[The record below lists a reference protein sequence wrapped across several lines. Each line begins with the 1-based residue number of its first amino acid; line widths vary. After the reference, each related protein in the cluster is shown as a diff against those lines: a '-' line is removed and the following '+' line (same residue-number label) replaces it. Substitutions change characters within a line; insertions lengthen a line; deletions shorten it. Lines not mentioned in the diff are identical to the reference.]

1 MIPIINGFACVTSE
15 DAAFARRGL
24 DPQNPT
30 NDPAIADRLAVSVG
44 RAVMPEEAFDALVAH
59 PEAVAEEVA
68 GQFGPKPAV
77 GPGRIVDLSV

>member
-1 MIPIINGFACVTSE
+1 MIPVINGFACVTSE

-44 RAVMPEEAFDALVAH
+44 RAVMPEAAFDALIAH
-59 PEAVAEEVA
+59 PEAVVEDLAP
-68 GQFGPKPAV
+68 QFGPKPAA
-77 GPGRIVDLSV
+77 GPGRIVDLSA